1 MRAAYN
7 ETPFASWGK
16 GGFDLASYTEHYG
29 LHQWESSDDFLRTDF
44 NADHALIDEALAG
57 LDTAKP
63 ELVMGTYTGDGLN
76 SQYIELGFTPKAV
89 LVISDRGDV
98 SAYGGL
104 ALPDKAV
111 YESHSQKVL
120 EITGTGFTAYGAGSS
135 WAKGNSSG
143 SVFHYLAVR

>member
-1 MRAAYN
+1 M
-7 ETPFASWGK
+7 SSGK
-16 GGFDLASYTEHYG
+16 TTNYQLN
-29 LHQWESSDDFLRTDF
+29 QWQPGDNFLREEF
-44 NADHALIDEALAG
+44 NEDNRKLDAALAG

-76 SQYIELGFTPKAV
+76 SQYIELGFAPKAV
-89 LVISDRGDV
+89 LVISDRGNV
-98 SAYGGL
+98 SASGGL